1 LDAGV
6 VARAAATREGLSVGD
21 WLTRRILS
29 ENARSLAGQEA
40 RTEPAGTPA
49 YRREDD
55 PRRERDEL
63 MIRLARSEAEA
74 DAAFRRIDEALRTLT
89 RRLESNER
97 TQNEAQRAMSSAAS
111 EISAASR
118 DQAEAF
124 VLLTQRI
131 DRVEQTGDAGALR
144 DAVRGLHQGLS
155 RLAEQ
160 IARTASESSEHIA
173 ALTAN
178 LDTMAGK
185 LGSTRDDLMRLE
197 QSVEERL
204 TALAGRLSTVEE
216 NTQPAGRV
224 EETVTQ
230 LHSRLDSAEER
241 LQQGL
246 SEHLA
251 AIERNLHGI
260 TAKLEAAGFTVQRAR
275 SNIGH
280 NAKRMTFL
288 AHAR

>member
-1 LDAGV
+1 
-6 VARAAATREGLSVGD
+6 
-21 WLTRRILS
+21 
-29 ENARSLAGQEA
+29 
-40 RTEPAGTPA
+40 
-49 YRREDD
+49 
-55 PRRERDEL
+55 
-63 MIRLARSEAEA
+63 
-74 DAAFRRIDEALRTLT
+74 
-89 RRLESNER
+89 
-97 TQNEAQRAMSSAAS
+97 
-111 EISAASR
+111 
-118 DQAEAF
+118 
-124 VLLTQRI
+124 I

-260 TAKLEAAGFTVQRAR
+260 TAKLEAAERSGDEAQTLIRENLRHLSQRLEATEKRSKDNWTEWKSGFTEA
-275 SNIGH
+275 
-280 NAKRMTFL
+280 AKRIERLESESGTKV
-288 AHAR
+288 ARPPL